1 VARWFPARHLSLVS
15 NTYVLLEG
23 LVLMA
28 LTGHLSDLS
37 LSELIEFFCNQRKS
51 GRLKV
56 LYPRGAGYFFLQAGS
71 VVDARIGVLHGIDA
85 VYYALTLPNAEF
97 EFSADVEAGS
107 RTINQPWTQ
116 VVLEGLRRLDENIA
130 PGVAFPAD
138 YVAEADEL
146 AGAPVEK
153 VEVSSDDVD
162 KSFSPAFLQFG
173 KESVSRRKPLFIGA
187 IAVAVL
193 ASVAVIGVPAGW
205 YSKKAA
211 PAATENVSQAPA
223 PVSTQAETPAQPQA
237 TSAEPEPA
245 NEDPAAAAAKRQ
257 REKERKAREAA
268 KAAENPTASSASA
281 TEAVKPGAKRV
292 VVTVTYDESGR
303 VTQASGGDANA
314 LRIARQKRFPPGKG
328 GSATVSIPIN

>member
-1 VARWFPARHLSLVS
+1 
-15 NTYVLLEG
+15 
-23 LVLMA
+23 MA

-71 VVDARIGVLHGIDA
+71 VVDARIGVLQGIDA
-85 VYYALTLPNAEF
+85 VYYALTLPNAQF
-97 EFSADVEAGS
+97 EFSVDVEAKS

-130 PGVAFPAD
+130 PSVAFPPD
-138 YVAEADEL
+138 YVAEPDEL
-146 AGAPVEK
+146 AGTQVQVETSADVEK
-153 VEVSSDDVD
+153 
-162 KSFSPAFLQFG
+162 SFAPAFLSLG
-173 KESVSRRKPLFIGA
+173 KDSGRSRKPIFAGA

-193 ASVAVIGVPAGW
+193 GSVAAIGVPAGW
-205 YSKKAA
+205 YSRKAA
-211 PAATENVSQAPA
+211 PAAEAVTQAPVPQNA
-223 PVSTQAETPAQPQA
+223 EAETPVQPQPSTAGTAESA
-237 TSAEPEPA
+237 T
-245 NEDPAAAAAKRQ
+245 EDAAALAAKRQ
-257 REKERKAREAA
+257 REKERKAREAKLTENAVAPAPVEAA
-268 KAAENPTASSASA
+268 KPS
-281 TEAVKPGAKRV
+281 AKRV

-314 LRIARQKRFPPGKG
+314 LRIARQKRSPPGKA

>member
-1 VARWFPARHLSLVS
+1 
-15 NTYVLLEG
+15 
-23 LVLMA
+23 MA

-56 LYPRGAGYFFLQAGS
+56 LYPKGAGYFYLQAGS

-97 EFSADVEAGS
+97 EFSVDVEAGT

-130 PGVAFPAD
+130 PGVAFPPD
-138 YVAEADEL
+138 FVPEPDEL
-146 AGAPVEK
+146 EGAAVETQSLSD
-153 VEVSSDDVD
+153 VER
-162 KSFSPAFLQFG
+162 SFAPAFLSFG
-173 KESVSRRKPLFIGA
+173 KETVSNRKPLFIGA
-187 IAVAVL
+187 IAVALVG
-193 ASVAVIGVPAGW
+193 SVAAIGVPAGW
-205 YSKKAA
+205 YSTKKAE
-211 PAATENVSQAPA
+211 AAQTETVTQAPPTPTA
-223 PVSTQAETPAQPQA
+223 QPETSAQPQP
-237 TSAEPEPA
+237 SVAEPEPTT
-245 NEDPAAAAAKRQ
+245 EDAAALARR
-257 REKERKAREAA
+257 RERERKAREAKNA
-268 KAAENPTASSASA
+268 ETAATASAP
-281 TEAVKPGAKRV
+281 EAPKPGAKRV

-314 LRIARQKRFPPGKG
+314 LRIARQKRFPPGKA

>member
-1 VARWFPARHLSLVS
+1 
-15 NTYVLLEG
+15 
-23 LVLMA
+23 MA

-56 LYPRGAGYFFLQAGS
+56 LYPQGAGYFFLQAGS

-97 EFSADVEAGS
+97 EFSADVEAKS

-130 PGVAFPAD
+130 PSIAFPPD
-138 YVAEADEL
+138 YVPEADEL
-146 AGAPVEK
+146 AGSDLKTETSADVEK
-153 VEVSSDDVD
+153 
-162 KSFSPAFLQFG
+162 SFAPAFLSLG
-173 KESVSRRKPLFIGA
+173 KEAAGRRKPLFIGA

-193 ASVAVIGVPAGW
+193 GSVAAIGVPAGW

-211 PAATENVSQAPA
+211 PAPETVTQAPA
-223 PVSTQAETPAQPQA
+223 PQTTQAEAPAQPQPSVAGTSESA
-237 TSAEPEPA
+237 T
-245 NEDPAAAAAKRQ
+245 EDAAALAAKRQ
-257 REKERKAREAA
+257 REKERKAREA
-268 KAAENPTASSASA
+268 KLAENPGAASA
-281 TEAVKPGAKRV
+281 PAEEPKSSAKRV

-314 LRIARQKRFPPGKG
+314 LRIARQKRFPPGKA

>member
-1 VARWFPARHLSLVS
+1 
-15 NTYVLLEG
+15 
-23 LVLMA
+23 MA

-56 LYPRGAGYFFLQAGS
+56 LYPQGAGYFYLQAGS

-85 VYYALTLPNAEF
+85 VYYALTLPNAQF
-97 EFSADVEAGS
+97 EFSVDLEASS

-130 PGVAFPAD
+130 PGVAFPPD
-138 YVAEADEL
+138 YVHDPDEL
-146 AGAPVEK
+146 AGEKEEVNVEA
-153 VEVSSDDVD
+153 SSETER
-162 KSFSPAFLQFG
+162 SFPPAFLTFG
-173 KESVSRRKPLFIGA
+173 KESGKSRKPLFIGA
-187 IAVAVL
+187 IVVAVV

-205 YSKKAA
+205 YSKKKPVAA
-211 PAATENVSQAPA
+211 PSENVSQAPVPASSQTESPA
-223 PVSTQAETPAQPQA
+223 PPQPSSTAAESA
-237 TSAEPEPA
+237 T
-245 NEDPAAAAAKRQ
+245 EDPAALAARRQ

-268 KAAENPTASSASA
+268 KAAENPA
-281 TEAVKPGAKRV
+281 AVAPQVDAAKPGAKRV

-314 LRIARQKRFPPGKG
+314 LRIARQKRFPPGKA

>member
-1 VARWFPARHLSLVS
+1 
-15 NTYVLLEG
+15 
-23 LVLMA
+23 MA

-56 LYPRGAGYFFLQAGS
+56 LYPQGAGYFFLQAGS
-71 VVDARIGVLHGIDA
+71 VVDARIGALHGIDA

-97 EFSADVEAGS
+97 EFSVDVEAKS

-130 PGVAFPAD
+130 PAVAFPPD
-138 YVAEADEL
+138 YVPEADEL
-146 AGAPVEK
+146 EGKSVQVETQSDVEK
-153 VEVSSDDVD
+153 
-162 KSFSPAFLQFG
+162 SFAPAFLAFG
-173 KESVSRRKPLFIGA
+173 KETASRRKPLFIGA
-187 IAVAVL
+187 IGVAVV

-211 PAATENVSQAPA
+211 PAAAETVSQAPA
-223 PVSTQAETPAQPQA
+223 PASTATETSSQPQPA
-237 TSAEPEPA
+237 TTEAAPVG
-245 NEDPAAAAAKRQ
+245 EDPAAAARRQ
-257 REKERKAREAA
+257 REKERKAREAKNA
-268 KAAENPTASSASA
+268 ENGTTASAPAAEEPKSN
-281 TEAVKPGAKRV
+281 AKRV

-314 LRIARQKRFPPGKG
+314 LRIARQKRFPPGKA

>member
-1 VARWFPARHLSLVS
+1 
-15 NTYVLLEG
+15 
-23 LVLMA
+23 MA

-56 LYPRGAGYFFLQAGS
+56 LYPQGAGYFYLHTGS

-97 EFSADVEAGS
+97 EFSADVEASS

-130 PGVAFPAD
+130 PGVAFPPD
-138 YVAEADEL
+138 YVHDPDEL
-146 AGAPVEK
+146 TGKQSDVK
-153 VEVSSDDVD
+153 VEVSPSETER
-162 KSFSPAFLQFG
+162 SFPPAFLSFG
-173 KESVSRRKPLFIGA
+173 KDSGKSRKPLFIGA
-187 IAVAVL
+187 IVVAIL
-193 ASVAVIGVPAGW
+193 GSVAVIGVPAGW
-205 YSKKAA
+205 YSKKKA
-211 PAATENVSQAPA
+211 PAPAETVSQAPVPA
-223 PVSTQAETPAQPQA
+223 SSQTETPAQPQPSSTEA
-237 TSAEPEPA
+237 AESVT
-245 NEDPAAAAAKRQ
+245 EDPAAVAARKQ

-268 KAAENPTASSASA
+268 KAAENPTAVAP
-281 TEAVKPGAKRV
+281 AVDTAKPSAKRV

-314 LRIARQKRFPPGKG
+314 LRIARQKRFPPGKA

>member
-1 VARWFPARHLSLVS
+1 
-15 NTYVLLEG
+15 
-23 LVLMA
+23 MA

-56 LYPRGAGYFFLQAGS
+56 LYPKGAGYFYLQAGS

-97 EFSADVEAGS
+97 EFSADVEAGN

-116 VVLEGLRRLDENIA
+116 VVLEGLRRLDENIQ
-130 PGVAFPAD
+130 PSVAFPSE
-138 YVAEADEL
+138 YVAEPDEL
-146 AGAPVEK
+146 DKAPVGIDSKSE
-153 VEVSSDDVD
+153 VETSAA
-162 KSFSPAFLQFG
+162 PAFFSFVG
-173 KESVSRRKPLFIGA
+173 NESTSRRKPVIIGA
-187 IAVAVL
+187 IVVAVL
-193 ASVAVIGVPAGW
+193 GSVAAIGVPAGW
-205 YSKKAA
+205 YKTKKAA
-211 PAATENVSQAPA
+211 AVATTENVSQAPA
-223 PVSTQAETPAQPQA
+223 PATDQPESAAQPQPS
-237 TSAEPEPA
+237 TREAEPA
-245 NEDPAAAAAKRQ
+245 TEDAAALAAKRQ
-257 REKERKAREAA
+257 REKERKAREA
-268 KAAENPTASSASA
+268 KAVENAGTVAPAA
-281 TEAVKPGAKRV
+281 EAVKPGAKRV

>member
-1 VARWFPARHLSLVS
+1 
-15 NTYVLLEG
+15 
-23 LVLMA
+23 MA

-56 LYPRGAGYFFLQAGS
+56 LYPKGAGYFYLQAGS

-97 EFSADVEAGS
+97 EFSVDVEAKS

-116 VVLEGLRRLDENIA
+116 VVLEGLRRLDESIA
-130 PGVAFPAD
+130 PGIAFPAD
-138 YVAEADEL
+138 FVPEPDEL
-146 AGAPVEK
+146 DGKSVPVETQTE
-153 VEVSSDDVD
+153 VE
-162 KSFSPAFLQFG
+162 KSFSPAFLSFG
-173 KESVSRRKPLFIGA
+173 KDNGSRRKPLFIGA
-187 IAVAVL
+187 IGVAVV

-211 PAATENVSQAPA
+211 PPAPVVSQAPA
-223 PVSTQAETPAQPQA
+223 PAPVETASQPQPTSTEA
-237 TSAEPEPA
+237 TPVA
-245 NEDPAAAAAKRQ
+245 EDPAAAALRKQ
-257 REKERKAREAA
+257 REKERKAREAKNA
-268 KAAENPTASSASA
+268 EAETAAAAPAVEG
-281 TEAVKPGAKRV
+281 VKPGAKRV

-314 LRIARQKRFPPGKG
+314 LRIARQKRFPPGKA
-328 GSATVSIPIN
+328 GSATVAIPIN